1 MNAVARA
8 MLAVSCFVL
17 VGSIM
22 LLFMVEPGTAEF
34 VVTVLSLGI
43 SLLAVVG
50 ATLVARWTIQRP
62 IFKEEER

>member
-1 MNAVARA
+1 MNAVARG
-8 MLAVSCFVL
+8 MLALSCFVL

-22 LLFMVEPGTAEF
+22 SSFMVKPGTAEF

-43 SLLAVVG
+43 SLVAVVG

-62 IFKEEER
+62 KFKEEER